1 MYKRPVVLV
10 VDDEVVYT
18 DVIRLVLEDYGVEVV
33 MAHSVAQAIELIDS
47 VRPDMFIVDI
57 MMPDIDGLQFARRL
71 RSNSAYA
78 DEPILI
84 ASAKAMA
91 GDREAALAAGATD
104 YLTKPFT
111 AKQLRDILRIYFPLP
126 TTAELRAP
134 WRRNGHKPSAHG
146 A

>member
-1 MYKRPVVLV
+1 MYKRPVVMV

-33 MAHSVAQAIELIDS
+33 MAHNVSQALELIGGL
-47 VRPDMFIVDI
+47 RPDMFIIDI

-71 RSNSAYA
+71 REESAFA

-91 GDREAALAAGATD
+91 GDREAALAAGATEF
-104 YLTKPFT
+104 LTKPFT
-111 AKQLRDILRIYFPLP
+111 AKQLRDILRRYFPLP

-134 WRRNGHKPSAHG
+134 WRRNGHKRG
-146 A
+146 T